1 MILFHNF
8 LKMLSFEK
16 NISSDSF
23 QYSDKIV
30 TSTETN
36 DTLTER
42 SDTQLFE
49 DGKSKAWHF

>member
-1 MILFHNF
+1 
-8 LKMLSFEK
+8 MLSFEK